1 LNYKSIKDPIE
12 ITYTVERSKFI
23 GNIAKTNSV
32 DEAQKFIKQISQ
44 MYNNATHNCWAYK
57 VLEEGRE
64 IANYSDNNEPS
75 GTAGKP
81 IYGVIEKFGLLSVTI
96 VVTRYFGGVKLGI
109 RGLIDAYSKTA
120 EEVVKASKVVTYE
133 KVFIYEAKCDYSNF
147 SFIQNLM
154 QKQNNFKII
163 KQNFSDKVYFIF
175 EVLEDNKEDVLSL
188 IKNKVYKLN
197 LVGNSEGTL

>member
-12 ITYTVERSKFI
+12 ISYTVERSKFI
-23 GNIAKTNSV
+23 GNIAKVNSIN
-32 DEAQKFIKQISQ
+32 DAQKFIKEISQ
-44 MYNNATHNCWAYK
+44 RYNNATHNCWAYK

-81 IYGVIEKFGLLSVTI
+81 IYGVIEKLGLSNVAI

-120 EEVVKASKVVTYE
+120 EEVVNASKVVTYE
-133 KVFIYEAKCDYSNF
+133 KAFIYEVKCDYSNF

-154 QKQNNFKII
+154 QKQNNFKITEQ
-163 KQNFSDKVYFIF
+163 KFSDEVYFIF
-175 EVLEDNKEDVLSL
+175 QVLEHNKDNVLSL
-188 IKNKVYKLN
+188 IKNKVYNLN
-197 LVGNSEGTL
+197 FVGNSEVIS

>member
-1 LNYKSIKDPIE
+1 
-12 ITYTVERSKFI
+12 
-23 GNIAKTNSV
+23 
-32 DEAQKFIKQISQ
+32 
-44 MYNNATHNCWAYK
+44 
-57 VLEEGRE
+57 
-64 IANYSDNNEPS
+64 
-75 GTAGKP
+75 
-81 IYGVIEKFGLLSVTI
+81 
-96 VVTRYFGGVKLGI
+96 VKLGI

-120 EEVVKASKVVTYE
+120 EDVVKASKVVTYE

-163 KQNFSDKVYFIF
+163 KQNFSDEVYFIF

>member
-1 LNYKSIKDPIE
+1 MNYKSIKDPIE

-32 DEAQKFIKQISQ
+32 DEAQKFIKNISQ

-57 VLEEGRE
+57 VHEGGRE

-81 IYGVIEKFGLLSVTI
+81 IYGIIEKFGLLNVTI

-120 EEVVKASKVVTYE
+120 EDVVKSSKVVTYE

-163 KQNFSDKVYFIF
+163 KQNFSDEVYFIF

>member
-1 LNYKSIKDPIE
+1 MNYKSIKDPIE

-57 VLEEGRE
+57 VHEGGRE

-81 IYGVIEKFGLLSVTI
+81 IYGVIEKFGLLNVTI

-120 EEVVKASKVVTYE
+120 EDVVKSSKVVTYE

-163 KQNFSDKVYFIF
+163 KQNFSDEVYFIF

>member
-12 ITYTVERSKFI
+12 VTYTVERSKFI
-23 GNIAKTNSV
+23 GNIAKVNSV
-32 DEAQKFIKQISQ
+32 DEAQKFIKEISQ
-44 MYNNATHNCWAYK
+44 RYNNATHNCWAYK
-57 VLEEGRE
+57 VHEKGRG

-81 IYGVIEKFGLLSVTI
+81 IYGVIEKFGLSNVAI

-120 EEVVKASKVVTYE
+120 KEVVKASKVVTYE
-133 KVFIYEAKCDYSNF
+133 KTFIYEAKCDYSNF

-163 KQNFSDKVYFIF
+163 EQNFSDEVYFIF
-175 EVLEDNKEDVLSL
+175 EVLVHNQEDVLSL
-188 IKNKVYKLN
+188 IKNKVYNLN
-197 LVGNSEGTL
+197 FIGNSEGIS

>member
-1 LNYKSIKDPIE
+1 MNYKSIKDPIE

-57 VLEEGRE
+57 VHEGGRE

-81 IYGVIEKFGLLSVTI
+81 IYGVIEKFGLLNVTI

-133 KVFIYEAKCDYSNF
+133 KTFIYEAKCDYSNF

-163 KQNFSDKVYFIF
+163 KQNFSDEVYFIF

>member
-57 VLEEGRE
+57 VHEGGRE

-81 IYGVIEKFGLLSVTI
+81 IYGVIEKFGLLNVTI

-120 EEVVKASKVVTYE
+120 EDVVKASKVVTYE

-163 KQNFSDKVYFIF
+163 KQNFSDEVYFIF

>member
-12 ITYTVERSKFI
+12 VTYTVERSKFI
-23 GNIAKTNSV
+23 GNIAKVNSI
-32 DEAQKFIKQISQ
+32 DEAQKFVKEISKR
-44 MYNNATHNCWAYK
+44 YNNATHNCWAYK
-57 VLEEGRE
+57 VHEEGRE
-64 IANYSDNNEPS
+64 ISNYSDNNEPS

-81 IYGVIEKFGLLSVTI
+81 IYGVIEKFGLSNVAL

-133 KVFIYEAKCDYSNF
+133 KTFIYEAKCDYSNF

-163 KQNFSDKVYFIF
+163 EQNFSDEVYFIF
-175 EVLEDNKEDVLSL
+175 EVLEHNQEDVLSL
-188 IKNKVYKLN
+188 IKNKVYNLN
-197 LVGNSEGTL
+197 FIGNSEGIS

>member
-1 LNYKSIKDPIE
+1 MNYKSIKDPIE

-57 VLEEGRE
+57 VHEGGRE

-81 IYGVIEKFGLLSVTI
+81 IYGVIEKFGLLNVTI

-120 EEVVKASKVVTYE
+120 EDVVKASKVVTYE

-163 KQNFSDKVYFIF
+163 KQNFSDEVYFIF